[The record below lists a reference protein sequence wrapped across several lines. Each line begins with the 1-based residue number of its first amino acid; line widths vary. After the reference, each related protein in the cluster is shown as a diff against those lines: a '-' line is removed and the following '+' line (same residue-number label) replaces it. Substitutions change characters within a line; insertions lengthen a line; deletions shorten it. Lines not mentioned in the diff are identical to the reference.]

1 MIGRIGRILSDVVPL
16 RRGEWKLALFL
27 YGILTLMVAADWVGK
42 LGADALFVKRYGVNE
57 IPKMYIVTPLVMLA
71 VSALIFY
78 FVDRIRRRT
87 MLIWYVAAV
96 TLSSLAIQWF
106 ISTSSGAA
114 GEIIQPI
121 SYIFAHGVKETIY
134 ILFWVY
140 AGNLYDVEQSKRL
153 FPFFAGSVLVGKIIG
168 GAAGAAIAPAVHAEN
183 FIGAQAVGFA
193 VCLLAII
200 LYRNLPEGHGQE
212 AKQAH
217 RPSGLRESLRD
228 SVDGYRTVASDKLLV
243 PFGVGVFFWYFL
255 MQFANFLYL
264 VGLDQSTGTKVGG
277 EDAFSVLYASVY
289 TSSSLVALGI
299 QSFLTTPLV
308 RRFGVARVL
317 FLLPLWY
324 LASYGA
330 AAWAYGQSL
339 KDLVFPTAVA
349 LQLGERIVIP
359 SVHRPATEL
368 VYTQVSAAI
377 RPRARA
383 FLSGGVNAIGNMAAA
398 VGLIAGLALF
408 QTGALLT
415 AGAVFSGIFALNTWQ
430 TRGAFGRRI
439 AENLASSDEAMRR
452 NAMDMLHSEGSAV
465 PTDLLRNVADEGS
478 DEVAHG
484 ARLALTRRGVLA
496 VAADSAE

>member
-1 MIGRIGRILSDVVPL
+1 
-16 RRGEWKLALFL
+16 
-27 YGILTLMVAADWVGK
+27 
-42 LGADALFVKRYGVNE
+42 
-57 IPKMYIVTPLVMLA
+57 
-71 VSALIFY
+71 
-78 FVDRIRRRT
+78 
-87 MLIWYVAAV
+87 
-96 TLSSLAIQWF
+96 
-106 ISTSSGAA
+106 
-114 GEIIQPI
+114 
-121 SYIFAHGVKETIY
+121 
-134 ILFWVY
+134 
-140 AGNLYDVEQSKRL
+140 
-153 FPFFAGSVLVGKIIG
+153 
-168 GAAGAAIAPAVHAEN
+168 
-183 FIGAQAVGFA
+183 
-193 VCLLAII
+193 
-200 LYRNLPEGHGQE
+200 
-212 AKQAH
+212 
-217 RPSGLRESLRD
+217 
-228 SVDGYRTVASDKLLV
+228 
-243 PFGVGVFFWYFL
+243 
-255 MQFANFLYL
+255 
-264 VGLDQSTGTKVGG
+264 
-277 EDAFSVLYASVY
+277 VLYASVY

-317 FLLPLWY
+317 FVLPLWY

-408 QTGALLT
+408 QTSALLA

-496 VAADSAE
+496 VAADSA